1 MTIGLLNT
9 FAGMGLSDCDV
20 APGKFMTIVFVNIF
34 AGLGISDISSW
45 PTGSTL
51 ACPEQVPDHRFLQA
65 LKADIARRTE
75 EPPRVRPALHH

>member
-1 MTIGLLNT
+1 MPGPQCYYVVLSKLITIGPLNT

-51 ACPEQVPDHRFLQA
+51 ACPEQVPTIDFFKL
-65 LKADIARRTE
+65 
-75 EPPRVRPALHH
+75 